1 MTLGYRLSPNE
12 EHQLLKDENERRRK
26 LRLIQVI
33 NNRSTKLLLIVTL
46 FGSRIEDDP
55 VKIVQLMI

>member
-33 NNRSTKLLLIVTL
+33 NNRPTL
-46 FGSRIEDDP
+46 WIAYRRRPGE
-55 VKIVQLMI
+55 K